1 MNNIKLKNTINNKI
15 NNGEKDFL
23 IVKEKIF
30 ICNRQKT
37 LVYVSLGKIIS
48 SYGVIALH
56 LNDFWNFNLTNV
68 RIWNIANFYQS
79 LFYYSVP
86 IFILSIGA
94 TLLNFNQKYGLLEYN
109 KKRIVKVF
117 IPLLGWN
124 FILYLYKAYILN
136 TIPKENFN
144 FYSLWNYFFSSKVY
158 HIFDSLHIFLLT
170 YMLVPLV
177 AFIEKSNKI
186 RIYIYYFFILLVTQS
201 IIPYI
206 ITLFGNKIIWI
217 YNLNIGYLIYIFAG
231 YIIHNYIF
239 SKFTKVIIYFLG
251 ISSFFVDL
259 IGTHVLTF
267 KYKKI
272 IIIHKGYLNLPCI
285 LYSCSLFLF
294 LKEYCYLILKIINE
308 KYINKLGSLT
318 LGPFFMHLAIR
329 ETFHKFIKF
338 NNLIGF
344 NLIFRSLLL
353 FLLCIFFSYVLK
365 KIPLVKILV
374 P

>member
-1 MNNIKLKNTINNKI
+1 
-15 NNGEKDFL
+15 
-23 IVKEKIF
+23 
-30 ICNRQKT
+30 
-37 LVYVSLGKIIS
+37 
-48 SYGVIALH
+48 
-56 LNDFWNFNLTNV
+56 
-68 RIWNIANFYQS
+68 
-79 LFYYSVP
+79 
-86 IFILSIGA
+86 
-94 TLLNFNQKYGLLEYN
+94 
-109 KKRIVKVF
+109 
-117 IPLLGWN
+117 
-124 FILYLYKAYILN
+124 
-136 TIPKENFN
+136 
-144 FYSLWNYFFSSKVY
+144 
-158 HIFDSLHIFLLT
+158 
-170 YMLVPLV
+170 MLVPLV